1 MNKQYTPGK
10 LANVNDGEATEQ
22 NGGGGGGVEPPKEK

>member
-1 MNKQYTPGK
+1 MKQHSDK
-10 LANVNDGEATEQ
+10 NLKFKAASIDGG

>member
-1 MNKQYTPGK
+1 MKHKSEKNLKFK
-10 LANVNDGEATEQ
+10 AASIDGG